1 MKGIILAG
9 GAGTRLY
16 PVTRCVS
23 KQMLPIY
30 DKPMIYYPLST
41 LMLAGIREFLIISTP
56 HDLPLFRELFGDGS
70 DLGMS
75 FSYAEQPK
83 PDGIAQ
89 AFIIGKDFI
98 GNSEVALILGDNV
111 FHGYGMS
118 TLLRRSAQLKEG
130 ALVFGYPVT
139 DPERYGVVEFDESG
153 SVLSIKEKPQNP
165 RSNYA
170 VVGLYFYD
178 SNVVDIAHSIK
189 PSPRGEL
196 EISDVNAR
204 YLELGKLRVELFG
217 RGMAWLDSGTHG
229 SLQQA
234 ASYVQTVQDRQGL
247 KIACLEEISYRLG
260 YISRN
265 QLHLLADRLGSS
277 EYGNY
282 LRNLDTHID
291 LEPHH

>member
-30 DKPMIYYPLST
+30 DKTMIYYPLST

-89 AFIIGKDFI
+89 AFVIGKEFI
-98 GNSEVALILGDNV
+98 GNSTVALILGDNI

-118 TLLRRSAQLKEG
+118 TLLRRAAQLQEG

-139 DPERYGVVEFDESG
+139 DPERYGVVEFDTSG
-153 SVLSIKEKPQNP
+153 AVISIREKPQNP

-178 SNVVDIAHSIK
+178 SAVVEIAQNIA

-217 RGMAWLDSGTHG
+217 RGLAWLDSGTHS

-247 KIACLEEISYRLG
+247 KIACPEEIAYRLG
-260 YISRN
+260 YITRDK
-265 QLHLLADRLGSS
+265 LHMLADRLGSS
-277 EYGNY
+277 EYAHY